1 MSVSRC
7 FSIVGD
13 SNIRRHMNPTNCRD
27 RPLMSSCQIIPAG
40 KLSMMSECLR
50 SVRSESNVCI
60 LACVTNFLTG
70 SEDAGGS
77 VGFRV
82 EPVLLELASIVSE
95 ACLANPERAYLIMPP
110 MYRRSPLWY
119 RDGLPEILLK
129 FSHVLKSRPENLHLM
144 SSFTT
149 PELIDDGV
157 HLTPY
162 SGLEFVLYLFDQ
174 AGTVLDNLESGP
186 SEARMTE
193 ASRVLE
199 DRMVALEQD
208 HQRLSMGVESKTAE
222 DSEMFDYQENIRMES
237 WIVVAG
243 LRRLPEGLSPRDWQV
258 QAKSDVS
265 GVLTILMERDIPII
279 VVKNSTGKGK
289 EAITTYNVELQKLE
303 DSKAVRLKFGSF
315 FIGGSK
321 TTRPQALKEISIRNR
336 VTPAT
341 LTRVNILKV
350 LAERYR
356 TSNPGAT
363 VKVIGYD
370 PRPLIKLVPPE
381 GVEDRRV
388 MTYDF
393 LQAIKNLP
401 TNFTPEEREF
411 IINRVSPKLYGKL
424 RSLFRVISD
433 DMVKR
438 KARPAPKGSPAEA
451 GGSGGPKGGHQG
463 SGSKGSG
470 SKSSRNPKRGATSP
484 ASGTSEKQK
493 K

>member
-1 MSVSRC
+1 
-7 FSIVGD
+7 
-13 SNIRRHMNPTNCRD
+13 
-27 RPLMSSCQIIPAG
+27 
-40 KLSMMSECLR
+40 
-50 SVRSESNVCI
+50 
-60 LACVTNFLTG
+60 
-70 SEDAGGS
+70 
-77 VGFRV
+77 
-82 EPVLLELASIVSE
+82 
-95 ACLANPERAYLIMPP
+95 
-110 MYRRSPLWY
+110 
-119 RDGLPEILLK
+119 
-129 FSHVLKSRPENLHLM
+129 
-144 SSFTT
+144 
-149 PELIDDGV
+149 
-157 HLTPY
+157 
-162 SGLEFVLYLFDQ
+162 
-174 AGTVLDNLESGP
+174 
-186 SEARMTE
+186 
-193 ASRVLE
+193 
-199 DRMVALEQD
+199 
-208 HQRLSMGVESKTAE
+208 
-222 DSEMFDYQENIRMES
+222 
-237 WIVVAG
+237 
-243 LRRLPEGLSPRDWQV
+243 
-258 QAKSDVS
+258 
-265 GVLTILMERDIPII
+265 MERDIPII